1 MKIIKTRDRDTHTME
16 ESRQKETEINETH
29 MQNKVEREKE
39 RDTEEEKKSE
49 RDTCMHTHME

>member
-1 MKIIKTRDRDTHTME
+1 
-16 ESRQKETEINETH
+16 

-39 RDTEEEKKSE
+39 RDTEEEKKNE